1 MSLAISH
8 VMSHVYPPHP
18 CPNPG
23 PNPSWELLQKPRPAS
38 ASTVPIQSLSMGS
51 RSVRVRAESGPKD
64 YPPQPPGAEAV
75 WGKARSASL
84 DARSFSLHVCHE
96 LLA

>member
-51 RSVRVRAESGPKD
+51 RYSQGEGRVRSQRL
-64 YPPQPPGAEAV
+64 PPSTF
-75 WGKARSASL
+75 RS
-84 DARSFSLHVCHE
+84 
-96 LLA
+96 